1 MKKSD
6 VEIGATYVAK
16 VSGKLTTVRIVNES
30 QHGGWNAINTAT
42 KHEVRIRGAARLRRK
57 VEALAYYLDATP
69 NLAGANSSTRQISRS
84 EAIDLV
90 HNTFGIGTWLDN
102 LRRAR
107 SAEGLELRGGEILR
121 ARLDA

>member
-16 VSGKLTTVRIVNES
+16 VSGNLTIVRIINES
-30 QHGGWNAINTAT
+30 QYGGWNAINTIT
-42 KHEVRIRGAARLRRK
+42 EREVYIRSAARLRRK
-57 VEALAYYLDATP
+57 AEILTYHLETTP
-69 NLAGANSSTRQISRS
+69 NLAGAVSSTRQISRA
-84 EAIDLV
+84 EAEALV
-90 HNTFGIGTWLDN
+90 REAYGGVTLMQN

-107 SAEGLELRGGEILR
+107 SAEGLELRAGQILR